1 MDCASRTRFL
11 ANPEIASATETIRHV
26 RIAILQHHSSWT
38 LPFGRTRYDSKPRT
52 FHARIGCGF
61 APVLKIGLMR
71 VLYTALMY
79 LVTPIILY
87 RLAFRGLR
95 NRDYFWRWR
104 ERFGFFACPE
114 MQDAIWVHAVSV
126 GEFNAAVPLI
136 EALIKRFPTR
146 PMVVTTI
153 TPTGSARVQSVLGQ
167 RVFHVYL
174 PYDLPGSVRRFLDRT
189 KPKLAVV
196 METEIWPNLY
206 LSCSARKIPILIANA
221 RLSERSL
228 RGYGP
233 AKALAGH
240 CVRAA
245 AWIAAQSKVD
255 AERFLRLGAEPARLE
270 LVGNIK
276 FDMKLPPGIT
286 EAGLHLRA
294 VWGGDRPVW
303 VAASTH
309 EGEEA
314 AVLEAHALV
323 LRHLPD
329 AMLIFVPRH
338 PERFKL
344 VSTHCRS
351 IGFRTATRSEN
362 HTPDGNT
369 QCFVLDSMGELLN
382 FFAAADVAFVG
393 GSLCDIGGHNMLEPA
408 GLGIPVIV
416 GPHTYNFEEI
426 ADRMILDGAAVR
438 VSNGTELGQ
447 ALCRILR
454 FSATRAQMGEA
465 GLQVVASERGALERL
480 LGRAVA
486 LLGA

>member
-1 MDCASRTRFL
+1 M
-11 ANPEIASATETIRHV
+11 
-26 RIAILQHHSSWT
+26 
-38 LPFGRTRYDSKPRT
+38 
-52 FHARIGCGF
+52 
-61 APVLKIGLMR
+61 LKIGLMR
-71 VLYTALMY
+71 VLYTLLMY

-104 ERFGFFACPE
+104 ERFGFFNCPK

-136 EALIKRFPTR
+136 EALIKRFPER

-153 TPTGSARVQSVLGQ
+153 TPTGSSRVQSVLGK

-174 PYDLPGSVRRFLDRT
+174 PYDLPGSVRRFLERT
-189 KPKLAVV
+189 QPKLAVV

-276 FDMKLPPGIT
+276 FDMKLPDGIHQI
-286 EAGLHLRA
+286 GVDLRTG
-294 VWGGDRPVW
+294 WGTNRPVW

-323 LRHLPD
+323 LRQFPD
-329 AMLIFVPRH
+329 ALLIFVPRH

-344 VSTHCRS
+344 VTTHCRS
-351 IGFRTATRSEN
+351 IGFRTNTRSEN
-362 HTPDGNT
+362 QTPEGST

-382 FFAAADVAFVG
+382 FFAASDVAFVG
-393 GSLCDIGGHNMLEPA
+393 GSLCAIGGHNMLEPA

-426 ADRMILDGAAVR
+426 ADRMISDGAAIR
-438 VSNGTELGQ
+438 VTNGAELGN
-447 ALCRILR
+447 ALCKILKY
-454 FSATRAQMGEA
+454 SATRNAMGEA
-465 GLQVVASERGALERL
+465 GLRVVVSERGALDRL

-486 LLGA
+486 LLQA

>member
-1 MDCASRTRFL
+1 
-11 ANPEIASATETIRHV
+11 
-26 RIAILQHHSSWT
+26 
-38 LPFGRTRYDSKPRT
+38 
-52 FHARIGCGF
+52 
-61 APVLKIGLMR
+61 MR
-71 VLYTALMY
+71 VLYTLLMY

-104 ERFGFFACPE
+104 ERFGYFKGPKME
-114 MQDAIWVHAVSV
+114 NTIWVHAVSV

-136 EALIKRFPTR
+136 EALLKRFPER

-153 TPTGSARVQSVLGQ
+153 TPTGSARVQSVLGD

-174 PYDLPGSVRRFLDRT
+174 PYDLPGSVSRFLART

-206 LSCSARKIPILIANA
+206 LSCSARQIPILIANA

-276 FDMKLPPGIT
+276 FDMSLPIGIKET
-286 EAGLHLRA
+286 GLALREI
-294 VWGGDRPVW
+294 WGAQRPVW

-314 AVLEAHALV
+314 AVLEAHSLV
-323 LRHLPD
+323 LRRFPD
-329 AMLIFVPRH
+329 ALLIFVPRH

-344 VSTHCRS
+344 VTVLCRS
-351 IGFRTATRSEN
+351 MGFRTATRSEN
-362 HTPDGNT
+362 QTPDGST
-369 QCFVLDSMGELLN
+369 QCFVLDTMGELVR
-382 FFAAADVAFVG
+382 FFAAGDVAFVG
-393 GSLCDIGGHNMLEPA
+393 GSLANIGGHNMLEPA

-426 ADRMILDGAAVR
+426 ADRMIADGATVR
-438 VSNGTELGQ
+438 VNSGMQLGNE
-447 ALCRILR
+447 LCRLLGRADLR
-454 FSATRAQMGEA
+454 QAMGDA
-465 GLQVVASERGALERL
+465 GLKVVASERGALDRL

-486 LLGA
+486 LLGV

>member
-1 MDCASRTRFL
+1 M
-11 ANPEIASATETIRHV
+11 
-26 RIAILQHHSSWT
+26 
-38 LPFGRTRYDSKPRT
+38 
-52 FHARIGCGF
+52 
-61 APVLKIGLMR
+61 LKIGLMR
-71 VLYTALMY
+71 VLYTLLMY

-104 ERFGFFACPE
+104 ERFGFFACPK
-114 MQDAIWVHAVSV
+114 MQDTIWVHAVSV

-136 EALIKRFPTR
+136 EALIKRFPER

-153 TPTGSARVQSVLGQ
+153 TPTGSARVQSVLGK

-276 FDMKLPPGIT
+276 FDMKLPLGINQV
-286 EAGLHLRA
+286 GIDLRSG
-294 VWGGDRPVW
+294 WGANRPVW

-309 EGEEA
+309 EGEES

-323 LRHLPD
+323 LRQFPD
-329 AMLIFVPRH
+329 ALLIFVPRH

-344 VSTHCRS
+344 VTTHCRS
-351 IGFRTATRSEN
+351 IGFRTSTRSEN
-362 HTPDGNT
+362 QTPEGST

-382 FFAAADVAFVG
+382 FFAASDVAFVG
-393 GSLCDIGGHNMLEPA
+393 GSLSDIGGHNMLEPA

-426 ADRMILDGAAVR
+426 ADRMISDGAALR
-438 VSNGTELGQ
+438 VTNGLELGG
-447 ALCRILR
+447 ALCKILKY
-454 FSATRAQMGEA
+454 SATRNAMGEA
-465 GLQVVASERGALERL
+465 GLRVVVSERGALDRL

-486 LLGA
+486 LLQA